1 MGMDLVAQSV
11 RDALWICLQVG
22 APLLVALLA
31 VGLVISVLQALTQI
45 QEASL
50 AFLPKLGVAGAMML
64 MLGPFMVDVMQ
75 GWTVT
80 LFERMVTVGGLP

>member
-1 MGMDLVAQSV
+1 MDLVAQSM
-11 RDALWICLQVG
+11 RDALSVCLQVG

-50 AFLPKLGVAGAMML
+50 AFLPKLAVAGGMML

>member
-1 MGMDLVAQSV
+1 MGVDLVAQSM
-11 RDALWICLQVG
+11 RDALWVCLQVG
-22 APLLVALLA
+22 VPLLVALLV

-45 QEASL
+45 QEALL
-50 AFLPKLGVAGAMML
+50 AFLPKLAVAGGMML

>member
-1 MGMDLVAQSV
+1 MGVDLVAQSM
-11 RDALWICLQVG
+11 RDALWVCLQVG

-31 VGLVISVLQALTQI
+31 VGLIISVLQALTQI

-50 AFLPKLGVAGAMML
+50 AFLPKLAVAGGMML